1 MADMDMDD
9 ATRLIGDLHQKLADL
24 DHKVAA
30 YRQDMATEFHRYS
43 RQLLQNIPP
52 DISAEVDRAVAATL
66 VNYPAL
72 RPALIPPRH
81 LSDSPPPPPTDDAGI
96 LTESHSNP
104 GDAHHPPPPPS
115 PKSTPPSLLPHA
127 GTAALT
133 SPDTA
138 YDRERDRDF
147 HGLFTPSYLPLLDSS
162 HSSPAPAPVS
172 APAPAPAPAQTT
184 TPASAT
190 HSPTLSPASKPATDD
205 DDDDDVNDD
214 GDDMGRRKPAQ
225 PREQE
230 QQQQQSAASQPSVV
244 ATTQAP
250 DRPTHERRGT
260 NDTTS
265 SGASEQSDS
274 KVRRSALR
282 RASSGSKP
290 PASPRRVRFEFE
302 GGEVL
307 PTTSPQSSEPSL
319 VLSHTLVNS
328 RSPPPPEDDSM
339 GVESILGP
347 DEDSGPPPKKV
358 SSSQALRALS
368 RAPLDANTVWTVV
381 NPEAMEKENGST
393 ATSDSETSLQ
403 TDDAPKSAPTLQTPP
418 RATVSERKQTP
429 QTPDPEPPVAVNKRR
444 DDNKDEDNDDSSS
457 DDEFLA
463 MAKPKSFANK
473 KAILSPLSRSPTRT
487 SSVPYSPTLDMTG
500 SLSENRS
507 FLEQRDADKDED
519 DDDMFHFE
527 GLSAPPK
534 PRFRP
539 APIQEEEEEDEDD
552 DENRAHEPAAPTLY
566 STSPAVSIPK
576 APEPAIPAH
585 LISGSV
591 GSFRGRPVTMPV
603 VKSLDVYQQAASLGD
618 VSSFIGGL
626 DGRSGVDDG
635 DLNSYRASVGQS
647 LFSGTP
653 RSLTERMMMEE
664 AQSQRRAAAQRPH

>member
-1 MADMDMDD
+1 MVDMDD

-43 RQLLQNIPP
+43 RQLLQNIPH
-52 DISAEVDRAVAATL
+52 DISAEVDRAVAASFD
-66 VNYPAL
+66 NYPAL
-72 RPALIPPRH
+72 RPALVPPRD
-81 LSDSPPPPPTDDAGI
+81 SPDSPPQPPTADDAGN
-96 LTESHSNP
+96 LTEPHSHP
-104 GDAHHPPPPPS
+104 GDPRHPPPSPS
-115 PKSTPPSLLPHA
+115 PKSTPPSVLLHA

-162 HSSPAPAPVS
+162 HASS
-172 APAPAPAPAQTT
+172 APA
-184 TPASAT
+184 TPP
-190 HSPTLSPASKPATDD
+190 PTLPPTPKPATDD
-205 DDDDDVNDD
+205 D
-214 GDDMGRRKPAQ
+214 MGRRKSGRSGEQ
-225 PREQE
+225 PVIQV
-230 QQQQQSAASQPSVV
+230 SAA
-244 ATTQAP
+244 ATQTP
-250 DRPTHERRGT
+250 ERPNHERRAT
-260 NDTTS
+260 DDTTS
-265 SGASEQSDS
+265 SGASEQGDS

-307 PTTSPQSSEPSL
+307 PTASPQSSEPSL
-319 VLSHTLVNS
+319 VLSHTLANS
-328 RSPPPPEDDSM
+328 RPPPPPEDDSM
-339 GVESILGP
+339 SVESILGP

-381 NPEAMEKENGST
+381 NPEALERENGGI
-393 ATSDSETSLQ
+393 ATSDPETSLQ
-403 TDDAPKSAPTLQTPP
+403 TNDTPKPAPKPLAPPEIT
-418 RATVSERKQTP
+418 ASERDPTP
-429 QTPDPEPPVAVNKRR
+429 ERSSPASPVAVDRQR
-444 DDNKDEDNDDSSS
+444 DNDEEDDDDSSS

-487 SSVPYSPTLDMTG
+487 ASVPYSPTQDKTG
-500 SLSENRS
+500 PHNGRNSLS
-507 FLEQRDADKDED
+507 EQRDADED
-519 DDDMFHFE
+519 DDDDDLFHFE

-534 PRFRP
+534 PRSRP
-539 APIQEEEEEDEDD
+539 APIQEEEEEEDEEDQNQA
-552 DENRAHEPAAPTLY
+552 DEPVKQTLY
-566 STSPAVSIPK
+566 STSPAVSIPR

-603 VKSLDVYQQAASLGD
+603 VKNPDVYQQAASLGD

-664 AQSQRRAAAQRPH
+664 AQSQRRTAAQRPH

>member
-1 MADMDMDD
+1 MVDMGD

-30 YRQDMATEFHRYS
+30 YRQDMAAEFHRYS
-43 RQLLQNIPP
+43 HQLLQNVPH
-52 DISAEVDRAVAATL
+52 DISAEVDRAVAASFD
-66 VNYPAL
+66 NYPAL
-72 RPALIPPRH
+72 RPALVPPRDS
-81 LSDSPPPPPTDDAGI
+81 LDSPPPPPITDHAGK
-96 LTESHSNP
+96 LTETHSNP
-104 GDAHHPPPPPS
+104 GGPRHRPPPPS
-115 PKSTPPSLLPHA
+115 PQPTPPSVLPHA
-127 GTAALT
+127 GTADLT

-138 YDRERDRDF
+138 CDRERDRDF

-162 HSSPAPAPVS
+162 HALPAPANP
-172 APAPAPAPAQTT
+172 
-184 TPASAT
+184 
-190 HSPTLSPASKPATDD
+190 SPTLSPTSKPATD
-205 DDDDDVNDD
+205 N
-214 GDDMGRRKPAQ
+214 DMGRHKSGQ
-225 PREQE
+225 PGE
-230 QQQQQSAASQPSVV
+230 QQPAAQVPPA
-244 ATTQAP
+244 ATQTP
-250 DRPTHERRGT
+250 DRPNHQRRAT
-260 NDTTS
+260 DDTIS

-290 PASPRRVRFEFE
+290 PPSPRRVRFEFE

-307 PTTSPQSSEPSL
+307 PTASPQSSEPSL
-319 VLSHTLVNS
+319 VLSHTLANS

-339 GVESILGP
+339 SVESILGP

-381 NPEAMEKENGST
+381 NPDALERENGSV
-393 ATSDSETSLQ
+393 ATSGSETSLQ
-403 TDDAPKSAPTLQTPP
+403 MNDAPQSVPKPQSPPKTIALQ
-418 RATVSERKQTP
+418 RELI
-429 QTPDPEPPVAVNKRR
+429 PEPASPASPAAVDRQR
-444 DDNKDEDNDDSSS
+444 DNNRDEDDDSSS

-473 KAILSPLSRSPTRT
+473 KAILSPLSRSPTRIAP
-487 SSVPYSPTLDMTG
+487 VLYSPTQDRTG
-500 SLSENRS
+500 PYNENKS
-507 FLEQRDADKDED
+507 PVEQRDSD
-519 DDDMFHFE
+519 DDDDGEELFHFE

-539 APIQEEEEEDEDD
+539 APIQEEDEDEDEGD
-552 DENRAHEPAAPTLY
+552 GKNDANEPMAPTLY
-566 STSPAVSIPK
+566 STSPAVSIPR

-591 GSFRGRPVTMPV
+591 GSFRGRPVTMPI
-603 VKSLDVYQQAASLGD
+603 VKNPDVYQQAASLGD

-664 AQSQRRAAAQRPH
+664 AQSQRRTAAQRPH

>member
-1 MADMDMDD
+1 MDMND
-9 ATRLIGDLHQKLADL
+9 ATRLIVDLHQKLADL

-43 RQLLQNIPP
+43 RQLLQNIPH

-72 RPALIPPRH
+72 RPSLVPPRH
-81 LSDSPPPPPTDDAGI
+81 LSDSPPPPPTDDAGF

-115 PKSTPPSLLPHA
+115 PKSTPLSVLPHA
-127 GTAALT
+127 STAALT

-172 APAPAPAPAQTT
+172 ASALAQTKT
-184 TPASAT
+184 QTSTPTPTSVSAT
-190 HSPTLSPASKPATDD
+190 YSPTLSPASKPTTDD
-205 DDDDDVNDD
+205 DDDDDD

-225 PREQE
+225 PREQQQ

-244 ATTQAP
+244 VTTQAP
-250 DRPTHERRGT
+250 DRPIHERRGT

-319 VLSHTLVNS
+319 VLSHTLANS

-339 GVESILGP
+339 SVESILGP

-381 NPEAMEKENGST
+381 NPEAMEKENGSM

-403 TDDAPKSAPTLQTPP
+403 TNDAPNSVLTPQTPP
-418 RATVSERKQTP
+418 RATASEGKQTP
-429 QTPDPEPPVAVNKRR
+429 RTSDPEPPVAVNKRR
-444 DDNKDEDNDDSSS
+444 DDNKDEDDDSSS

-487 SSVPYSPTLDMTG
+487 SSVPYSPTPDKTG
-500 SLSENRS
+500 PRSESRS
-507 FLEQRDADKDED
+507 FLEQRDADEDED
-519 DDDMFHFE
+519 PDDMFHFE

-552 DENRAHEPAAPTLY
+552 DDDRAYEPAAPTLY

-576 APEPAIPAH
+576 APEPTIPAH

-647 LFSGTP
+647 PFSGTP

>member
-1 MADMDMDD
+1 MVDMDD

-24 DHKVAA
+24 DHKVAV

-43 RQLLQNIPP
+43 RQLLQNIPQ
-52 DISAEVDRAVAATL
+52 DISAEVDRAVAASFD
-66 VNYPAL
+66 NYPAL
-72 RPALIPPRH
+72 RPALVPPRD
-81 LSDSPPPPPTDDAGI
+81 LPDSPPPPPTTDDAGK
-96 LTESHSNP
+96 LTETHSHP
-104 GDAHHPPPPPS
+104 GDPRRPSPPPS
-115 PKSTPPSLLPHA
+115 PKSTPPSVVLHA

-162 HSSPAPAPVS
+162 HASPAPANP
-172 APAPAPAPAQTT
+172 
-184 TPASAT
+184 
-190 HSPTLSPASKPATDD
+190 SPTLPPTPKPATDD
-205 DDDDDVNDD
+205 D
-214 GDDMGRRKPAQ
+214 MGRRKSGHSGEQPAIQ
-225 PREQE
+225 V
-230 QQQQQSAASQPSVV
+230 SAA
-244 ATTQAP
+244 ATQTP
-250 DRPTHERRGT
+250 ERPNHERRAT
-260 NDTTS
+260 DDTTS
-265 SGASEQSDS
+265 SEQSDF

-307 PTTSPQSSEPSL
+307 PTASPQSSEPSL
-319 VLSHTLVNS
+319 VLSHTLANS

-339 GVESILGP
+339 SVESILGP

-381 NPEAMEKENGST
+381 NPEALERENGGMT
-393 ATSDSETSLQ
+393 TSDSETSLQ
-403 TDDAPKSAPTLQTPP
+403 TNDAPKSAQKLQAYPEITASDRDPTL
-418 RATVSERKQTP
+418 
-429 QTPDPEPPVAVNKRR
+429 EPSSPASPVAVDRQR
-444 DDNKDEDNDDSSS
+444 DDDDDDDSSS
-457 DDEFLA
+457 DDGFLA

-487 SSVPYSPTLDMTG
+487 ASVPYSPTQDKTG
-500 SLSENRS
+500 SHNERTSLSEP
-507 FLEQRDADKDED
+507 RDADEDED
-519 DDDMFHFE
+519 DDDLFHFE

-539 APIQEEEEEDEDD
+539 APIQEEEEEEEDEE
-552 DENRAHEPAAPTLY
+552 DENQANEPAKQTLY
-566 STSPAVSIPK
+566 STSPAVSIPR

-603 VKSLDVYQQAASLGD
+603 VKNPDVYQQAASLGD

-664 AQSQRRAAAQRPH
+664 AQSQRRTAAQRPH